1 MNSLSITGYGK
12 PPLLIKFKMKIIR
25 FIAFIFAGISFQC
38 SIAQSQS
45 DTHNEKDNSRGYRI
59 AGIIG
64 HTLIKTQGVDKVFV
78 PSWGLDI
85 EYWFNHKWGLGL
97 HNDIEIETFII
108 LDEDDME
115 IERVNPLV
123 LTLDALYQFGG
134 GFVVTIGPGIEIEK
148 EASFYLMRLGIEY
161 EKDIT
166 DRFYLLP
173 NLFLDQRFDGYN
185 TWNIGLG
192 VGFRL

>member
-1 MNSLSITGYGK
+1 MKTL
-12 PPLLIKFKMKIIR
+12 KII
-25 FIAFIFAGISFQC
+25 IVLLLAMVVQVN
-38 SIAQSQS
+38 AQE
-45 DTHNEKDNSRGYRI
+45 HNEHIHKQADGSGFRI
-59 AGIIG
+59 AGVIG
-64 HTLIKTQGVDKVFV
+64 HTLVNNEGMDNVFV
-78 PSWGLDI
+78 PSWGLDF
-85 EYWFNHKWGLGL
+85 EYWFNHSWGIGL

-108 LDEDDME
+108 RTSSGEE

-134 GFVVTIGPGIEIEK
+134 GFVVTLGPGVELEK
-148 EASFYLMRLGIEY
+148 DESFYLMRVGIEY

-166 DRFYLLP
+166 DSFYLLP

-192 VGFRL
+192 IGLKL

>member
-1 MNSLSITGYGK
+1 MNTLKITIV
-12 PPLLIKFKMKIIR
+12 LLIAMVAQANAQEHKEHLHR
-25 FIAFIFAGISFQC
+25 QAGASGF
-38 SIAQSQS
+38 
-45 DTHNEKDNSRGYRI
+45 RI
-59 AGIIG
+59 AGVIG
-64 HTLIKTQGVDKVFV
+64 HTLVNSEGMDNVFV
-78 PSWGLDI
+78 PSWGLDF
-85 EYWFNHKWGLGL
+85 EYWFNHSWGIGL

-108 LDEDDME
+108 RTSNGEE

-134 GFVVTIGPGIEIEK
+134 GFVVTLGPGVELEK
-148 EASFYLMRLGIEY
+148 DESFYLMRVGIEY

-166 DRFYLLP
+166 DSFYLLP

-192 VGFRL
+192 IGLKL